1 MTAVEWSA
9 IVATATLAVVLG
21 TIVWRLASRLAA
33 HDVKAETTEKALQ
46 STSQRCDA
54 LAKQLSE
61 HKEQA
66 AEKYVS
72 YGHLDKLES
81 RLVEAITSLGDRID
95 RLFSVRLSG
104 AAP

>member
-1 MTAVEWSA
+1 MVWGAV
-9 IVATATLAVVLG
+9 IATATLLVLLG

-33 HDVKAETTEKALQ
+33 SEAKAEMTEKVID

-54 LAKQLSE
+54 LSKQLSE

-72 YGHLDKLES
+72 YPRMGEFEVRMLS
-81 RLVEAITSLGDRID
+81 AISGLGERID
-95 RLFSVRLSG
+95 RLFSQRPGVT
-104 AAP
+104 A